1 MTTEREHGFHQS
13 RQWLD
18 WLSIH
23 TWWAALLV
31 GSILC
36 VLALV
41 LS

>member
-1 MTTEREHGFHQS
+1 MMIEKDPGLQES
-13 RQWLD
+13 RPWLD
-18 WLSIH
+18 WLSVH

-31 GSILC
+31 GGVLC